1 MEWCLLW
8 LRTSDYCMTSASVTI
23 VVKEARIAVCE
34 HFVVTYIDYLQKF
47 KEIKWSLTKRSL
59 EKYFFP

>member
-1 MEWCLLW
+1 M
-8 LRTSDYCMTSASVTI
+8 SDYCMTSASVTV